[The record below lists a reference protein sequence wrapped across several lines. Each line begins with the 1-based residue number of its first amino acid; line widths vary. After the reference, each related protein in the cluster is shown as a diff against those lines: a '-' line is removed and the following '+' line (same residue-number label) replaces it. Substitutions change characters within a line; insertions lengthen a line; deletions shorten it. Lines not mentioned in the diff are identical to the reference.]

1 MSQNDTILTNIMF
14 QSANLVQDV
23 TVKKKKKSNVNL
35 FNYYFTVSVTTVILK
50 TLIREMILIDLLT

>member
-23 TVKKKKKSNVNL
+23 TVKKKQQSNVNL

-50 TLIREMILIDLLT
+50 TLIREIILIDLLT